1 MTSALG
7 MRKSADLDCNAK
19 TTAIDQWMAAFSR
32 THNVRYVASMGS
44 LRKAFML
51 WENQTHIEFSK
62 VHLTSS
68 TMLSFMYLK
77 FKKNDFIIYIKR
89 KFCSEEDVDFV
100 YFVCVDI
107 IYLFLFFNFKKLKY
121 LFI

>member
-1 MTSALG
+1 
-7 MRKSADLDCNAK
+7 
-19 TTAIDQWMAAFSR
+19 
-32 THNVRYVASMGS
+32 
-44 LRKAFML
+44 
-51 WENQTHIEFSK
+51 
-62 VHLTSS
+62 
-68 TMLSFMYLK
+68 MLSFMYLK